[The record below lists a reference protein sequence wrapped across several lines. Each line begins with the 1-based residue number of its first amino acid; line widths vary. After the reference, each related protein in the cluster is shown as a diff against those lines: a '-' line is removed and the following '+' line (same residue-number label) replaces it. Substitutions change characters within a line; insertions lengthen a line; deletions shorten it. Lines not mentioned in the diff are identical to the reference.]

1 MSAVMGIKGPVIQ
14 DKKPEFFSLK
24 TQLLDD
30 GRHTQPLAETE
41 NLWTWLRVYA
51 TGGENTLHAHPHED
65 HFFIVLDGHG
75 IFYGPNGEQKE
86 LSRNEGLMLPAG
98 TFYWFHAEGDV
109 PLVMLRCGAQDGK
122 GDRRERINIDGN
134 PLHGES
140 KENKF
145 RPPVY
150 RKGSNYE

>member
-1 MSAVMGIKGPVIQ
+1 MSEVTGIKGPVIQ
-14 DKKPEFFSLK
+14 DKKPKFFKLT

-30 GRHTQPLAETE
+30 GRHTEPLAETE

-65 HFFIVLDGHG
+65 HFFIILDGRG

-86 LSRNEGLMLPAG
+86 LGRNEGIMLPAG
-98 TFYWFHAEGDV
+98 TFYWFHAEGDT
-109 PLVMLRCGAQDGK
+109 PLVMLRCGAQDNK
-122 GDRRERINIDGN
+122 GNRRERINIDGN

-150 RKGSNYE
+150 REGAQYE